1 MIYLIHGAD
10 SFRAHE
16 KLNELI
22 AEFGKKDKG
31 QINLEIFDADQP
43 AGGLANKVKA
53 ASQSMGFF
61 SSARMIVIKNL
72 FSAGDIK
79 TKEEIADYVIDM
91 DKKKREVD
99 FVFFEGKEIGKKGA
113 AGGKEW
119 SALVKKATLFNFALM
134 TSVEINKWVVA
145 RVSAYGGPA
154 QSNKNLKE
162 SWKIK
167 ITPQAVNKLALYVG
181 GDLWRLSAE
190 IEKLV
195 LLKMDFSTAEKK
207 KVSAEISEQDIEDL
221 VKSDLPN
228 NIFSTIDALVR
239 RDKKT
244 ALKLLSGHLEK
255 GEAPIYLFT
264 MFVWQFRNLLK
275 VKDAMARNKTSN
287 PGPIIEETKLSPF
300 VANKSIAQ
308 ASGFSYEYLRKVYK
322 RFFTYDFLI
331 KKGRLN
337 AEAALELLIVEIGNL
352 S

>member
-10 SFRAHE
+10 TFRSHE

-22 AEFGKKDKG
+22 IEFGKKDKG
-31 QINLEIFDADQP
+31 QINLEVFDAENINT
-43 AGGLANKVKA
+43 NKIKA
-53 ASQSMGFF
+53 ASQSLGFF
-61 SSARMIVIKNL
+61 SPARMIVIKNL
-72 FSAGDIK
+72 FSEGDIK
-79 TKEEIADYVIDM
+79 SKEDITDYVVEM

-99 FVFFEGKEIGKKGA
+99 FVLFEGKEIGKKGA

-119 SALVKKATLFNFALM
+119 SALVKKGSLFIFSQMTAL
-134 TSVEINKWVVA
+134 EINKWISAKVA
-145 RVSAYGGPA
+145 
-154 QSNKNLKE
+154 KE
-162 SWKIK
+162 KIK
-167 ITPQAVNKLALYVG
+167 IAPQAISKLALYVG
-181 GDLWRLSAE
+181 GDLWRLSSE

-195 LLKMDFSTAEKK
+195 LLKMDFNEGRKNES
-207 KVSAEISEQDIEDL
+207 SAEINEQDIEEL

-228 NIFSTIDALVR
+228 NIFSTVDALAR

-264 MFVWQFRNLLK
+264 MFIYQFRNLLK
-275 VKDAMARNKTSN
+275 VKDAIVRKNTTN
-287 PGPIIEETKLSPF
+287 PGEIAQETKLNPYVVS
-300 VANKSIAQ
+300 KTIAQ
-308 ASGFSYEYLRKVYK
+308 ANGFSYEYLKKVYK

-337 AEAALELLIVEIGNL
+337 VEAALELLIVEIGNL